1 MLAKRKLDSI
11 ETLVPQALIE
21 WKWVMKNLMRL
32 LVISENH
39 KCERMIEMWGMSM
52 KSKKIWDW
60 IVWIQEK

>member
-32 LVISENH
+32 LVISENQ